1 MNARNNNINVCL
13 MFMKNGYRAVR
24 ECWGSCHAYCLPPIT
39 TEPNPNQCDER
50 PITSLPS
57 PSHPLLKLET
67 SLFSSG
73 AQKASLQLQGLECT
87 FPSHPADQR
96 PKRTIMETR
105 ALQDI
110 ANFASSVS
118 GVQKRSSAQFPM
130 ELPVKPIMI

>member
-1 MNARNNNINVCL
+1 MNVTNIL
-13 MFMKNGYRAVR
+13 
-24 ECWGSCHAYCLPPIT
+24 SPPSPPHLSPPI
-39 TEPNPNQCDER
+39 
-50 PITSLPS
+50 
-57 PSHPLLKLET
+57 KLET
-67 SLFSSG
+67 SGFPSG
-73 AQKASLQLQGLECT
+73 AKKASLQLQGLECT

-96 PKRTIMETR
+96 PKRTTMETR